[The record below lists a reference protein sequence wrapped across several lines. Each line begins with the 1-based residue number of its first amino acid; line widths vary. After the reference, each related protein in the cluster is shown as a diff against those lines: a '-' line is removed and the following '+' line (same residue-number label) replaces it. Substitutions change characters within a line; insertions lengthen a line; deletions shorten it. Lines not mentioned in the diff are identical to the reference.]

1 MHSSSCTDNIINK
14 IQTHFL
20 TFVVCFLNDIIKG
33 FYQYQKYKFAKF
45 AHKQKSKVAYDYIEA
60 MKNSTIGDLIRK
72 MNISSKYK
80 CSNDKN
86 IITMKQLEQDHFCV
100 NIFEIKYL
108 DLFSKYYNN
117 NQPLKELLIE
127 GKKITFSPSTK
138 SFTELLQK
146 KRNLNL
152 KDELINIAE
161 NFYLNDSNLS
171 NSNDIATDI

>member
-1 MHSSSCTDNIINK
+1 
-14 IQTHFL
+14 
-20 TFVVCFLNDIIKG
+20 
-33 FYQYQKYKFAKF
+33 
-45 AHKQKSKVAYDYIEA
+45 

-138 SFTELLQK
+138 SFSELFQK
-146 KRNLNL
+146 KCNLNL